1 LGRPGC
7 EQCCGKPEP
16 AQCLSCLHACE
27 YAEVNDPDL
36 LEKYWNERVYQ
47 PNVSYSD
54 FGYSGEQQD
63 FQNNS
68 QASPWGF
75 NVTRTY
81 PRFDPT
87 IHPCNEDKFEYVV
100 FVLNCQ
106 LNTEIPNGDYDICIN
121 GENLGTY
128 YGSDMINPQDIPTFE
143 GLPLFPFDS
152 KHNESQACG
161 PALYKHTIFG
171 TSQEAID
178 QAIDTNFGHGWLTS
192 GGIGQPSELIP
203 PEERRTLADF
213 NTYVV
218 PKDSF
223 LMDARDIVID
233 QSGNPSF
240 GPRSGSFN
248 IKFIPNPGINNLRLD
263 LRVDGNGTEAT
274 MRAWEYSLAC
284 AVPQGIL
291 DADDARGGQ
300 DGVHHYPV
308 QWTPPSKIQVII
320 YSLERGVTNDNLV
333 TGGFRFCTVA
343 NGCFCAPKEEEVC
356 DNFGFRPLCVNPF
369 DSDNY
374 EDGEAKFISAAD
386 YDASTECTCDDEE
399 EYEEPESPGEQNAA
413 PTCYYEADIFTD
425 QYLGHTCFVITTATD
440 VPADDQGDNESSC
453 LCNCPDLGP
462 YEDFS
467 PGGFQTRQCCPW
479 LDTLNL
485 YIDAHGN
492 GWEFAPLGAA
502 NMTPAEIEAGGGIYL
517 GNTRHCSGTPVE
529 NEEPAA
535 GNEFNQTFSGV
546 GGTGCVLHVGFDAS
560 IPVDGDWKGKTRQII
575 QAAVDNAQ
583 DGPRFPDGGE
593 PVNPGYAVRIM
604 KALQAKAE
612 EALAL
617 TNGCPARITA
627 KGYVGPFAF
636 SPSLALT
643 GGVQARGTIYGSK
656 DGMFGNLND
665 VYLLFDLTLNYGA
678 KALSDAIASDIT
690 NSDGQLEFDGTCCA
704 KWRDESDLFSV
715 APATLRN
722 AGGVVRDKNAG
733 FIALAQTTTGTDIK
747 SKNERVKW
755 STNLGR
761 LLHMNPGVGTYS
773 SGFNLYPCDEALVNG
788 VDGDSIPLYMD
799 LANPLAATA
808 PFPDPPA
815 DPNQDMLGFGPTT
828 SDSPLGVHEITREGG
843 YFDFGG
849 GGFDSVPRDRVEEI
863 RIFPFLGELNDEQI
877 VYTLND
883 LSTGQYY
890 FNVDSEC
897 AGMGC
902 TKPEQPEGEDPC
914 LPCGNCIPLA
924 HEIPNFLCISSVTE
938 CPPDP
943 RDPCQP
949 FAADPDNCAEI
960 TNGVKEYHLDDD
972 GNVYCGI
979 LCNTGYV
986 LEYDDVTG
994 CAQCVQVQCQG
1005 SCNFSWTGNSWNF
1018 FPIGSTCPCKCE
1030 PPNIPGTFV
1039 GEIGQGT
1046 CVDDIANRIC
1056 GEGKCWWTWFNLV
1069 GGGGEWRKNGTD
1081 DPFGISTDCECRCD
1095 PPNRDGFA
1103 GEQLPT
1109 GCYE

>member
-1 LGRPGC
+1 MGRPGC

-36 LEKYWNERVYQ
+36 LEKYWNEKVYQ
-47 PNVSYSD
+47 PTGYVDLDGD
-54 FGYSGEQQD
+54 FGFGY
-63 FQNNS
+63 N
-68 QASPWGF
+68 AS
-75 NVTRTY
+75 RTY
-81 PRFDPT
+81 LAFDPEV
-87 IHPCNEDKFEYVV
+87 HPCNEDKFEYVV

-106 LNTEIPNGDYDICIN
+106 LNPEIPNGDYDICIN

-192 GGIGQPSELIP
+192 GGIGQPNVLIP
-203 PEERRTLADF
+203 PSERRTIADF

-274 MRAWEYSLAC
+274 MRAWKYSSAC
-284 AVPQGIL
+284 AVPQGII
-291 DADDARGGQ
+291 DRDDARGGE
-300 DGVHHYPV
+300 DGVHNYPV
-308 QWTPPSKIQVII
+308 QWTPPSKVQVII
-320 YSLERGVTNDNLV
+320 YSLERPIGYNQGEEPESPGEQNDDPVTA
-333 TGGFRFCTVA
+333 GFRFCSVA
-343 NGCFCAPKEEEVC
+343 NGCFCAPTEEEVC

-386 YDASTECTCDDEE
+386 YDASTECTCDDDE
-399 EYEEPESPGEQNAA
+399 EYKEPESPGDEDAA
-413 PTCYYEADIFTD
+413 PTCYYEVDIFSD
-425 QYLGHTCFVITTATD
+425 AVVNPSCFVLTSAPTFKSGS
-440 VPADDQGDNESSC
+440 Q
-453 LCNCPDLGP
+453 
-462 YEDFS
+462 
-467 PGGFQTRQCCPW
+467 
-479 LDTLNL
+479 NL
-485 YIDAHGN
+485 V
-492 GWEFAPLGAA
+492 F
-502 NMTPAEIEAGGGIYL
+502 
-517 GNTRHCSGTPVE
+517 
-529 NEEPAA
+529 
-535 GNEFNQTFSGV
+535 
-546 GGTGCVLHVGFDAS
+546 GCQFTVGFPTFIS
-560 IPVDGDWKGKTRQII
+560 SEGDWKGTTLAVLQEL
-575 QAAVDNAQ
+575 VDNAQ
-583 DGPRFPDGGE
+583 DGPRFKTGAE
-593 PVNPGYAVRIM
+593 PINPGYGARIM
-604 KALQAKAE
+604 RAVKAKAE
-612 EALAL
+612 EVLARL
-617 TNGCPARITA
+617 DGCPNSIDFG
-627 KGYVGPFAF
+627 GYVGPFAF
-636 SPSLALT
+636 SENLLFSGNAPVGA
-643 GGVQARGTIYGSK
+643 IYGSQ

-665 VYLLFDLTLNYGA
+665 VYLPFSASFSYQG
-678 KALSDAIASDIT
+678 KALSDAIASDIK
-690 NSDGQLEFDGTCCA
+690 DPDRDLLKFDGTCCA
-704 KWRDESDLFSV
+704 TWGDESDFFRV

-722 AGGVVRDKNAG
+722 AGGVVRDKTAG
-733 FIALAQTTTGTDIK
+733 FITVAEQSNSFSRGGGNV
-747 SKNERVKW
+747 SSKW

-761 LLHMNPGVGTYS
+761 LLLLSPGGRATE
-773 SGFNLYPCDEALVNG
+773 GWNLYPCEEATTESVG
-788 VDGDSIPLYMD
+788 GDNLPLYLD
-799 LANPLAATA
+799 IGDALAATA
-808 PFPDPPA
+808 PWD
-815 DPNQDMLGFGPTT
+815 LGFA
-828 SDSPLGVHEITREGG
+828 SDSPLGFNEVTKEDG
-843 YFDFGG
+843 YFSGG
-849 GGFDSVPRDRVEEI
+849 LRSGEGPSRPIERTEFIVAN
-863 RIFPFLGELNDEQI
+863 PFLGELDGENI
-877 VYTLND
+877 VYTLNN

-890 FNVDSEC
+890 FNVDAQC
-897 AGMGC
+897 AGIGC

-914 LPCGNCIPLA
+914 LPCGQCIPLA

-949 FAADPDNCAEI
+949 FAADPANCADI
-960 TNGVKEYHLDDD
+960 TNGIKEYQLDDD

-979 LCNTGYV
+979 LCNAGYV